1 VLFLS
6 GVEWLT
12 IYWFRLIAKQPSSS
26 PWCLIFF
33 DQCFSSVQTIISSLP
48 KDHQLSIS
56 SRSITM
62 SYYGHGGAT
71 GGKGTPS
78 SSTPTSSSSQQLQQQ
93 QQHHQHHPPNNNNNN
108 SNSNSNN
115 NLDQGKIFVGGL
127 SWSTT
132 EESLRFHFEQYGPVE
147 NVQVM
152 RDRNTGE
159 PRGFGFVIF
168 QDSSTVDLVMADV
181 PKGHEINHKLVDV
194 KRAQARG
201 VAPPS
206 IHHQGAGSMG
216 MASTTAAT
224 TTGGGGSGGRNN
236 TSIGPDLGGNE
247 ATTSPTQP
255 DGDSH
260 SYSQQQEQQQH
271 HLTPEQLNN
280 KVFVGG
286 IPPHIDNEGLKEIFE
301 EFGPV
306 VDAIIM
312 VDQVTN
318 RSRCFGFVT
327 FENGSFGAQKAIAQ
341 QPLNIQGRNVEVKL
355 ATPKAEQRRAP
366 PAAGPK
372 HVGLRAG
379 MISSSSS
386 SSSGEYAGLAVAYGR
401 SGWKAGYGT
410 YAFGRAGWGV
420 EGWEDVTMAT
430 SQVPVERA
438 GFSFDMLA
446 ELPILAEKHNT
457 NNMNNYYSRNH
468 SNNNPSNNNNNNN
481 VMTGPPPSK
490 RFKNQ

>member
-1 VLFLS
+1 MS
-6 GVEWLT
+6 YYGQGGAT
-12 IYWFRLIAKQPSSS
+12 NGTPSSTSQQPSSS
-26 PWCLIFF
+26 
-33 DQCFSSVQTIISSLP
+33 T
-48 KDHQLSIS
+48 
-56 SRSITM
+56 
-62 SYYGHGGAT
+62 
-71 GGKGTPS
+71 
-78 SSTPTSSSSQQLQQQ
+78 QQQ
-93 QQHHQHHPPNNNNNN
+93 PSNN
-108 SNSNSNN
+108 NN

-168 QDSSTVDLVMADV
+168 QDPTTVDLVMADV
-181 PKGHEINHKLVDV
+181 PKGHEINHKVVDV

-206 IHHQGAGSMG
+206 IHQ
-216 MASTTAAT
+216 
-224 TTGGGGSGGRNN
+224 GGGGPPSGGGRNN
-236 TSIGPDLGGNE
+236 NSNAPELVGDD
-247 ATTSPTQP
+247 TTSTQH
-255 DGDSH
+255 DGDHH
-260 SYSQQQEQQQH
+260 SYSQHQQQYHQQQDQQQQEQQ
-271 HLTPEQLNN
+271 LTPEQLNN

-286 IPPHIDNEGLKEIFE
+286 IPPHIDSEGLKEIFE

-312 VDQVTN
+312 IDQVTN

-341 QPLNIQGRNVEVKL
+341 QPLTIQGRNVEVKL

-379 MISSSSS
+379 MISST

-410 YAFGRAGWGV
+410 YAFGKAGWGV
-420 EGWEDVTMAT
+420 QGWEDLYVTN
-430 SQVPVERA
+430 QQPVERA

-446 ELPILAEKHNT
+446 DLPTVVENQIYHGD
-457 NNMNNYYSRNH
+457 
-468 SNNNPSNNNNNNN
+468 NNNNNNN
-481 VMTGPPPSK
+481 NNNHNYNNNNNRTGPPPPK